1 MQLATTGFQDTIL
14 TGNPDI
20 SYYQK
25 VFTSRAIYK
34 SEVLRLAF
42 DTGCDFGQTT
52 LCTLGGDT
60 CDIITGFYIKFSYT
74 DEVELPQDT
83 GHAYIDNVSLL
94 VGGQTIISLSGEYLA
109 ITSDLKDSQRTR
121 KNYENILRR
130 NATPRSYGT
139 AVTANTAYVDIPF
152 FGKGYRDSFPLVALK
167 RHPVQIKLTMSNSS
181 EFVTPPVTPQL
192 DLIVQAIYLDGNHKK
207 MFTDRPLNYIV
218 HQVQVAPLVL
228 GNLNQLRF
236 ATKFDNPIK
245 EFLLVVQNDTGTF
258 GPFDYSS
265 RNSDLYSSFSNDQV
279 EQWKMFL
286 NGQMLFDLNK
296 INMRTIEPYKHYTQT
311 PSYKTNVYNIGQGD
325 GPYPSGTINMSRVA
339 SQVFELKLTP
349 ANFTRKA
356 RLYATTLNVFRC
368 MGGLG
373 GLMFI

>member
-25 VFTSRAIYK
+25 VFTSRATYK

-42 DTGCDFGQTT
+42 DTGCEFGKTT
-52 LCTLGGDT
+52 ICTLGGDT

-74 DEVELPQDT
+74 EEVELPQDT

-139 AVTANTAYVDIPF
+139 AVSATTAYVEIPF

-167 RHPVQIKLTMSNSS
+167 RHPVQIKLTMRNSS

-218 HQVQVAPLVL
+218 HQAQVASLIL
-228 GNLNQLRF
+228 GSLNQLRF
-236 ATKFDNPIK
+236 ATKFDNPVK

-258 GPFDYSS
+258 GPFDYSAK
-265 RNSDLYSSFSNDQV
+265 NSDLYTSFTNDQV
-279 EQWKMFL
+279 EQWKMYL
-286 NGQMLFDLNK
+286 NGQLLFDLDK

-339 SQVFELKLTP
+339 NQVFELKLTP